1 MVADQV
7 YWNAFAQ
14 PLGARAVRCRGHRR
28 RECGRQQLPRG
39 WSGRISE
46 NVGTVSSSGSAT
58 GSLIGSGSFAGNV
71 GVNSVPLDCPSTSSA
86 INGRLVLAAATG
98 GTLREKLS
106 GTACQSVL
114 APPTIASDQ
123 TFVIEGGTGPFQY
136 ATGHG
141 SMTSTSV
148 FSTGNYP
155 VTSSGSTTFTERGRI
170 DLNLSARLS
179 ATPAKCVQAALP
191 ARVTGKG
198 IASVEWSLNGTPV
211 KGHTVRRKTRYAAL
225 VKLSPG
231 RHRLTARVTFIAPGL
246 APAQTFHR
254 VVLGCSPSPPVFTG

>member
-1 MVADQV
+1 MSR
-7 YWNAFAQ
+7 
-14 PLGARAVRCRGHRR
+14 LTARAPVAQSR
-28 RECGRQQLPRG
+28 
-39 WSGRISE
+39 
-46 NVGTVSSSGSAT
+46 
-58 GSLIGSGSFAGNV
+58 
-71 GVNSVPLDCPSTSSA
+71 
-86 INGRLVLAAATG
+86 RLVLAAANG

-114 APPTIASDQ
+114 EPPTIASDQ

-141 SMTSTSV
+141 SMTGTSV

-155 VTSSGSTTFTERGRI
+155 VTSSGSTTFTEGGRI
-170 DLNLSARLS
+170 ELNLSARLS

-254 VVLGCSPSPPVFTG
+254 TVLGAPQPRRCSPADKQNSQGQSQLSSNWPSGLARTGARPSVGGRNWPGAGCLYSPSPMKL